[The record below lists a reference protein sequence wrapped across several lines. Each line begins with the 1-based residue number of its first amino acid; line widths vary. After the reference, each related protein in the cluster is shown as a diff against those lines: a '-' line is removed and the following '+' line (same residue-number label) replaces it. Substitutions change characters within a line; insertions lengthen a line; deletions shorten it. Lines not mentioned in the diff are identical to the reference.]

1 MLHMQARRSE
11 VGRIVPVGV
20 RHHIFITKD
29 VIIPA
34 EAPCCRTQLHQN
46 IEDLNAVSD
55 FTLFNKTEITELVRF
70 LRNEVLKKERTRL
83 D

>member
-20 RHHIFITKD
+20 RHHVFINKD

-34 EAPCCRTQLHQN
+34 GARCCPNHLHKN
-46 IEDLNAVSD
+46 IENLNPLSD
-55 FTLFNKTEITELVRF
+55 FTLFDKT
-70 LRNEVLKKERTRL
+70 
-83 D
+83 